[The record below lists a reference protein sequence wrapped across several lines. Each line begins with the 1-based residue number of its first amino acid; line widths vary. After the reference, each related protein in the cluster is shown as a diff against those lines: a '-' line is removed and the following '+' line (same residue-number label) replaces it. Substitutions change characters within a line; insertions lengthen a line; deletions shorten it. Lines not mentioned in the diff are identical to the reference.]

1 MFRMEGT
8 RKNDS
13 VLSLMRGESSI
24 FPCMRMAG
32 KNVPGMKNILPPP
45 WEKFCVRACLVV
57 IHLSISLQNR
67 LHPNPKPCILY
78 DLAGLFVNTY
88 PY

>member
-13 VLSLMRGESSI
+13 VLSLMRGGELYISLHEGGG
-24 FPCMRMAG
+24 R
-32 KNVPGMKNILPPP
+32 NVPGIKNILPPP